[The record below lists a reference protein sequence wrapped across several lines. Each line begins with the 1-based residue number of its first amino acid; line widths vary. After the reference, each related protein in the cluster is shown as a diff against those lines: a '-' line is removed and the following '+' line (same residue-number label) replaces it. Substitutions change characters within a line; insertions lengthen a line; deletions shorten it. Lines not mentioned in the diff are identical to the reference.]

1 MSDWIKKR
9 RREEYYRR
17 SKRDN
22 YRSRAAYKLIQL
34 NKKYNLLK
42 NANVVIDVC
51 SAPGGWIQ
59 AIRSEVGDSVF
70 ILGIDKNSISPI
82 GGNTEFIQGDITHK
96 EEIIEEIAKNIPD
109 KADVIVSDCSM
120 KTIGSSNVDVERQN
134 YLVSCVFE
142 NIAIP
147 FLKKGCHFLAKIFQG
162 RNTSNIK
169 KELKKYFSFVK
180 FTKPRASIKS
190 SREIYIVC
198 KNFI

>member
-17 SKRDN
+17 SKREN

-42 NANVVIDVC
+42 NVKVVIDVC

-59 AIRSEVGDSVF
+59 AIRSEVGDSVY
-70 ILGIDKNSISPI
+70 ILGIDKNKLSPLK
-82 GGNTEFIQGDITHK
+82 GNTELIQGDIVNK
-96 EEIIEEIAKNIPD
+96 EIIEEIAKKIPD
-109 KADVIVSDCSM
+109 KADVVVSDCSM
-120 KTIGSSNVDVERQN
+120 KTIGASNVDVERQN
-134 YLVSCVFE
+134 FLVSCVFE

-147 FLKKGCHFLAKIFQG
+147 FLKKGGHFLAKIFQG
-162 RNTSNIK
+162 RNINDIK
-169 KELKKYFSFVK
+169 RDFQKYFKFVK
-180 FTKPRASIKS
+180 FTKPKASVKS
-190 SREIYIVC
+190 SREIYLVC